1 LAKYDEIKYYQKR
14 KGPEIDFILMN
25 KSIGFEVKET
35 ANSKEYIRLKKITDF
50 LGLKEFYM
58 VSNNFYE
65 GAGTIIAQDI

>member
-1 LAKYDEIKYYQKR
+1 
-14 KGPEIDFILMN
+14 MN

-35 ANSKEYIRLKKITDF
+35 ANSKEYTRLKKITDF